1 MKTLGELSDPE
12 ACNLIYEMHIQH
24 PILQQEEQ
32 RQAKILDANYSKVD
46 IDKMVS
52 KLDVPR
58 DTKRKLAKSLKKFNT
73 LFGGGLG
80 KLDMEPID
88 IELKE
93 GTKPYAGR
101 YYNVPKAY
109 DQPLRTEV
117 DQMCQDDILKKLD
130 YNSDSPWAAPSF
142 CQPKKTGDIR
152 FLTDLREINKRI
164 ERRPFPLPRIGETL
178 QKLEKFKCATAIDLS
193 QGYYHIPLSKKS
205 QKICTTILP

>member
-1 MKTLGELSDPE
+1 
-12 ACNLIYEMHIQH
+12 
-24 PILQQEEQ
+24 
-32 RQAKILDANYSKVD
+32 
-46 IDKMVS
+46 MVS

-109 DQPLRTEV
+109 NQPLRTEV
-117 DQMCQDDILKKLD
+117 NQMCQDDILKKLD
-130 YNSDSPWAAPSF
+130 YNSDSPWDAPSF

-152 FLTDLREINKRI
+152 FLTDLSEINKI
-164 ERRPFPLPRIGETL
+164 I
-178 QKLEKFKCATAIDLS
+178 
-193 QGYYHIPLSKKS
+193 
-205 QKICTTILP
+205 